1 MSRSPRLKQLVTA
14 LLLSFFG
21 AVCAEAARAEA
32 VTIPLQSY
40 VDGLYTVQLTVNG
53 QTGTFLF
60 DTGEGLSV
68 LSPDFATRVH
78 CEPWGQITGF
88 RFSGDRL
95 DAPHCDQLTFQDFR
109 PFRRPAR
116 CNA

>member
-32 VTIPLQSY
+32 VTITLQSY
-40 VDGLYTVQLTVNG
+40 VNRFCAVQLAVNG